1 MIKKAFITG
10 ITGQDGSYLAE
21 FLLKKKYKVFGIKR
35 RSSLINT
42 RRIDHIFQ
50 EIWLKKKNLTIFY
63 GDLNDTSSLSRY
75 ILKIKPDEIY
85 NLAAQSHVK
94 ASFDIPVYTSDT
106 NALGA
111 LRILELIKNNS
122 SLHKTKFYQASTS
135 EMFGGEKKISLTE
148 NNYFKPKSPY
158 AVSKLF
164 SYWTTINYREG
175 FNIFACNGI
184 LFNHESPRRGET
196 FVTKKIID
204 GIKKVLKKKNKYLYL
219 GNLNAERDWG
229 HAKDYIPMMWKM
241 LQQKKAQDF
250 VISTGKSLSIRRFCE
265 LVCKQYGFNIGW
277 KGKGL
282 NEFGYV
288 KKIQNKNLS
297 IKINQKIIKVHK
309 EYLRP
314 NEVNFLKGNYKKA
327 QKTLGWN
334 PKISIKEL
342 IQDMIENSEE

>member
-1 MIKKAFITG
+1 MTKKAFITG

-196 FVTKKIID
+196 FVTKKIVD
-204 GIKKVLKKKNKYLYL
+204 GIK
-219 GNLNAERDWG
+219 
-229 HAKDYIPMMWKM
+229 
-241 LQQKKAQDF
+241 
-250 VISTGKSLSIRRFCE
+250 
-265 LVCKQYGFNIGW
+265 
-277 KGKGL
+277 
-282 NEFGYV
+282 
-288 KKIQNKNLS
+288 
-297 IKINQKIIKVHK
+297 
-309 EYLRP
+309 
-314 NEVNFLKGNYKKA
+314 
-327 QKTLGWN
+327 
-334 PKISIKEL
+334 
-342 IQDMIENSEE
+342 